1 MLSMKLTPRLLDLLS
16 RKRHDYISVD
26 EILLN
31 GHRAVRLSANFGSA
45 DKLFCF

>member
-1 MLSMKLTPRLLDLLS
+1 MLSMNLTPRLLDFS
-16 RKRHDYISVD
+16 ESKKHDYISVD

-31 GHRAVRLSANFGSA
+31 GHSAVRVSTNFGSA